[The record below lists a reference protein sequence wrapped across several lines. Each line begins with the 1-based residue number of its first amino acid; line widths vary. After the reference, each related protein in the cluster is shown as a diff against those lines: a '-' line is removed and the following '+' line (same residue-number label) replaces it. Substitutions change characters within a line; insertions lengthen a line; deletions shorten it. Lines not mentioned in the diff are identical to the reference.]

1 MTVSTMP
8 RKLRNPSRAFLSL
21 EARVAIEAFSDNHV
35 QPRRAGRRE
44 MHDKARVLGRP
55 LLRIGVAMRGVV
67 VHDQMQA
74 QVLGR
79 AVVD

>member
-1 MTVSTMP
+1 MP
-8 RKLRNPSRAFLSL
+8 RKPRNLSRAFLSL
-21 EARVAIEAFSDNHV
+21 GRVAIEAFSDNHV

-55 LLRIGVAMRGVV
+55 LLRIGVAMHGVV